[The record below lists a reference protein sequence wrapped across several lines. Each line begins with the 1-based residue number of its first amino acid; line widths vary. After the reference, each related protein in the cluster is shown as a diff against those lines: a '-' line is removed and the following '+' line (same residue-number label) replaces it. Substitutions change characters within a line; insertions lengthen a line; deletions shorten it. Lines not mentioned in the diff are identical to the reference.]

1 MIKLYNYLSRQRRA
15 YFFFSLNFVSQRMRK
30 EKKISRI
37 RCLKIGLLGRK
48 IGFYEAHPRQIARS
62 CIHFFPRSR
71 SAEQIFL
78 GIIARDVRRFVSSLP
93 LASSF
98 VYLRIAHARDHSAHV
113 FHRGEDG
120 FSPLFPGKSGSR
132 WRTAPACGLPRS
144 LVISREIVFG
154 APEQFRDP
162 PRVSENILP
171 SKFTRKS
178 TSSSPLFFFLERN
191 CLLYLIRR
199 DGTSSIS
206 SKLVS
211 RWYTNHAYGN
221 VFSWDI
227 ARGRS
232 HVGE

>member
-1 MIKLYNYLSRQRRA
+1 MLKNSNSKILIMIKLYNYLSRQRRA

-48 IGFYEAHPRQIARS
+48 IGFYEAHPNCS
-62 CIHFFPRSR
+62 FLYSFFPALAIRGPNFSRYYRAGRASIRVLSASRFLLRLSPNRTRSR
-71 SAEQIFL
+71 SL
-78 GIIARDVRRFVSSLP
+78 CARVSPGRRRF
-93 LASSF
+93 F
-98 VYLRIAHARDHSAHV
+98 SA
-113 FHRGEDG
+113 
-120 FSPLFPGKSGSR
+120 FPGDVVR
-132 WRTAPACGLPRS
+132 DDEQPPRAVC

-154 APEQFRDP
+154 APEQFRGP

-211 RWYTNHAYGN
+211 R
-221 VFSWDI
+221 
-227 ARGRS
+227 
-232 HVGE
+232 

>member
-1 MIKLYNYLSRQRRA
+1 MLKNSNSKILIMIKLYNYLSRQRRA

-71 SAEQIFL
+71 SADQIFL

-93 LASSF
+93 LASSS

-120 FSPLFPGKSGSR
+120 FSPLFPGTWFEMTNS
-132 WRTAPACGLPRS
+132 PRVRS
-144 LVISREIVFG
+144 ASKPRVISRNCLRG
-154 APEQFRDP
+154 SGT
-162 PRVSENILP
+162 VSR
-171 SKFTRKS
+171 SATRQRKY
-178 TSSSPLFFFLERN
+178 SPLEIYSKIDLLLAAFFLSRE
-191 CLLYLIRR
+191 
-199 DGTSSIS
+199 
-206 SKLVS
+206 KLFALS
-211 RWYTNHAYGN
+211 N
-221 VFSWDI
+221 
-227 ARGRS
+227 
-232 HVGE
+232 

>member
-1 MIKLYNYLSRQRRA
+1 MFKNWAPWKENRVLRGASKLLVLVFIFSRARDPRSKFFSVLSRGTCVD
-15 YFFFSLNFVSQRMRK
+15 SCPL
-30 EKKISRI
+30 
-37 RCLKIGLLGRK
+37 CL
-48 IGFYEAHPRQIARS
+48 
-62 CIHFFPRSR
+62 
-71 SAEQIFL
+71 
-78 GIIARDVRRFVSSLP
+78 SLP
-93 LASSF
+93 PPSISESHTLAIT
-98 VYLRIAHARDHSAHV
+98 LRTCFTGEKTV
-113 FHRGEDG
+113 FLRFSRGR
-120 FSPLFPGKSGSR
+120 GSR

-178 TSSSPLFFFLERN
+178 ISSSPLFFFLERN

>member
-1 MIKLYNYLSRQRRA
+1 MLKNSNSKILIMIKLYNLSRQRRA

-93 LASSF
+93 LASSS

-120 FSPLFPGKSGSR
+120 FSPLFPGTWFEMTNS
-132 WRTAPACGLPRS
+132 
-144 LVISREIVFG
+144 
-154 APEQFRDP
+154 
-162 PRVSENILP
+162 PRVRSA
-171 SKFTRKS
+171 SKPRDIS
-178 TSSSPLFFFLERN
+178 RN
-191 CLLYLIRR
+191 CLRGSGI
-199 DGTSSIS
+199 
-206 SKLVS
+206 VS
-211 RWYTNHAYGN
+211 RPATRQRKYSPLEIYSKIDLLLAAFFLSREKLFALSN
-221 VFSWDI
+221 
-227 ARGRS
+227 
-232 HVGE
+232 